1 MLRWIAVVLLVLVAL
16 LQLRLWT
23 GAGGMH
29 AVSQLRAQLTAQQ
42 AENLRLQQRNQT
54 LGAEVEDLKH
64 GNQAVEAHAR
74 SELGLIKPGETFY
87 QVVNPDPRAAA
98 APATTASAH
107 GD

>member
-23 GAGGMH
+23 GAGGMRE
-29 AVSQLRAQLTAQQ
+29 VSQLRAQLTAQQ

-87 QVVNPDPRAAA
+87 QVVDPDPRARSAPTVAA
-98 APATTASAH
+98 NAH
-107 GD
+107 GG